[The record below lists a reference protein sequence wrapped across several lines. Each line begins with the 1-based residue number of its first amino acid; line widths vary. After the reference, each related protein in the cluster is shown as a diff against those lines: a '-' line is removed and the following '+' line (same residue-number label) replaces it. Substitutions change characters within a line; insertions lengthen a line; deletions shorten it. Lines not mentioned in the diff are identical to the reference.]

1 VRRLLGG
8 YVTLAYV
15 FLYLP
20 LVVLSVFSFND
31 SRFSLWGGF
40 SLRWYRAAW
49 ENAQLT
55 QAAATSLLI
64 AAVSTLFA
72 TVAGTLCAYGLWKR
86 SSRPVTAVLYL
97 SLMTPEIVIGVSLL
111 TFYQIVLGSLG
122 SSLGIH
128 TVILAHIAFSLAYV
142 SLVVLARLRTLD
154 PRLEEAALDLGAN
167 EWQAFLRVT
176 LPLLLPGVAAA
187 ALLAFTLSFD
197 DYVITSL
204 VSSVDSQ
211 TLPMMIY
218 AMARRGV
225 RPEVNAVSAV
235 IVVLLGSLLLIS
247 QRLNRT

>member
-1 VRRLLGG
+1 
-8 YVTLAYV
+8 
-15 FLYLP
+15 
-20 LVVLSVFSFND
+20 
-31 SRFSLWGGF
+31 
-40 SLRWYRAAW
+40 
-49 ENAQLT
+49 
-55 QAAATSLLI
+55 
-64 AAVSTLFA
+64 
-72 TVAGTLCAYGLWKR
+72 
-86 SSRPVTAVLYL
+86 
-97 SLMTPEIVIGVSLL
+97 MTPEIVIGVSLL